1 MIGVARET
9 VSRAF
14 SNVKKRG
21 ILRGKRSTWV
31 ICNESALKAIA
42 GDCWIELHP
51 AGSGREYV
59 IPGFA

>member
-1 MIGVARET
+1 LCWHDLALSHAEIAEMIGVARET

-42 GDCWIELHP
+42 GDC
-51 AGSGREYV
+51 
-59 IPGFA
+59 

>member
-1 MIGVARET
+1 LCWHDLALSHAEIAEMIGVARET

-14 SNVKKRG
+14 SDVKKRG

-42 GDCWIELHP
+42 GDC
-51 AGSGREYV
+51 
-59 IPGFA
+59 